1 VDVES
6 NMDENG
12 GDDTEL
18 DQTINLNASYEVLDT
33 MKIKQ
38 NSDEN
43 NDQKLTNEEDLNEK
57 KEEMVENIIDCS
69 ELDNPEEEEDVPE
82 NNNVSLFVPPGEQ
95 EENDEN
101 VTIIIPSELNKI
113 NDHVSICVINE
124 PETTTKNIDQAVSF
138 IQNGDHFSNIL
149 LNILS
154 FVIFRKSLC

>member
-1 VDVES
+1 MDVES